1 MALPLVN
8 DATQPSVPQHRLAQ
22 SPLCTAASLHRVA
35 CCAIIEFGASFVF
48 LFSSLSLSDKRMKWK
63 QWNLC
68 CEK

>member
-48 LFSSLSLSDKRMKWK
+48 LFSSLSL
-63 QWNLC
+63 
-68 CEK
+68 